1 MRQSWSVTARKL
13 AFGFGGIIVLFAAA
27 AALALAGLDRIDG
40 AMRRIRIEE
49 EGVRLAL
56 ELSSAVR
63 DQYAHQA
70 HTIIIGD
77 SSHLRMYE
85 EAEEAVAELTRQVRA
100 HAEDQAARRWVD
112 DIDAA
117 SRELDGVFRREIVPA
132 VLRGEREKVQDE
144 HGRAQ
149 LVVTRIQ
156 GLAAQL
162 VAASE
167 ARISAARAQ
176 ADAVQRT
183 TFLLVLALLVGAP
196 VLALLVSLRIGRSVA
211 GPLGRLRDGAA
222 RLAAGDLGARVDA
235 AAPDEFGALGRQFNE
250 MADAIQAHQARL
262 VESEKLA
269 GVGRLAA
276 GVAHEINN
284 PLGVILGYVRL
295 LRKKAEGPLDADL
308 AIVEEETLR
317 AREIVEGLLDLS
329 RPLPADGERVALR
342 PLCDEVVARLSEAR
356 ALQGVA
362 VTVDGAAEVE
372 GHAGKLR
379 QVVTN
384 LVKNAAEAAG
394 PGGAVGLVLA
404 EGHGVVRLEVADSGP
419 GIPPGV
425 RDRLFEPF
433 FTTRPRGTGL
443 GLAVSRGLAR
453 AHGGDVTVA
462 VAPGGGAC
470 FTLTLPRRAGGR
482 A

>member
-1 MRQSWSVTARKL
+1 
-13 AFGFGGIIVLFAAA
+13 
-27 AALALAGLDRIDG
+27 
-40 AMRRIRIEE
+40 
-49 EGVRLAL
+49 
-56 ELSSAVR
+56 
-63 DQYAHQA
+63 
-70 HTIIIGD
+70 
-77 SSHLRMYE
+77 
-85 EAEEAVAELTRQVRA
+85 VAELTRQVRA
-100 HAEDQAARRWVD
+100 HAADPEARRWVD

-117 SRELDGVFRREIVPA
+117 SRELDGIFRREIVPA
-132 VLRGEREKVQDE
+132 VLRGERERVQDE
-144 HGRAQ
+144 HARAQ

-156 GLAAQL
+156 GHAARL
-162 VAASE
+162 VAAAE
-167 ARISAARAQ
+167 ARIAAARAE
-176 ADAVQRT
+176 ADAVQRR
-183 TFLLVLALLVGAP
+183 TFRLVLALLVGAP

-329 RPLPADGERVALR
+329 RPLPAAGERVALR

-356 ALQGVA
+356 ALQGVS
-362 VTVDGAAEVE
+362 VTVAGAAEVD

-379 QVVTN
+379 QVVAN

-394 PGGAVGLVLA
+394 PGGTVALALA
-404 EGHGVVRLEVADSGP
+404 EVDGVARLEVADSGP
-419 GIPPGV
+419 GIPPGA
-425 RDRLFEPF
+425 RERLFEPF
-433 FTTRPRGTGL
+433 FTTKPRGTGL

-462 VAPGGGAC
+462 AAPGGGAC
-470 FTLTLPRRAGGR
+470 FTLTLPRRDGGR